1 MSGSSSFSSTLTL
14 AAGAVL
20 VCAVAVLWLSSVR
33 AVIRVVAVQGI
44 ALGLVA
50 MVLGVHVGDAG
61 LIATAA
67 VVLFVKGLAVPVLLG
82 KAGGGD
88 ALTRER
94 RPLVNVPASLV
105 ASAVLIVLA
114 FATARGLA
122 AFVGTTAGALVPV
135 GVATLLIGF
144 FVLVARRRPI
154 FQLVGLLLVDNGIA
168 LVAFLCTA
176 GVPFLIELGVSLDV
190 LLGVVV
196 LMVLAQRLRTEF
208 GDLDLDELA
217 ELHD

>member
-1 MSGSSSFSSTLTL
+1 MSGSWFSSTLAL
-14 AAGAVL
+14 AVGAVL
-20 VCAVAVLWLSSVR
+20 VCAVTAVWLSSVR
-33 AVIRVVAVQGI
+33 SLIRVVALQGV
-44 ALGLVA
+44 ALGAVA
-50 MVLGVHVGDAG
+50 LVLGVHQDDAG

-67 VVLFVKGLAVPVLLG
+67 VVLLIKGVAMPLLLTRAS
-82 KAGGGD
+82 AGGVL
-88 ALTRER
+88 ARES

-105 ASAVLIVLA
+105 ASAILIVVA
-114 FATARGLA
+114 FASARGVA
-122 AFVGTTAGALVPV
+122 HFVGTTAGALVPV

-144 FVLVARRRPI
+144 FVLVARRRPLS
-154 FQLVGLLLVDNGIA
+154 QMVGLLLVDNGIA

-208 GDLDLDELA
+208 GELDLDELT

>member
-1 MSGSSSFSSTLTL
+1 MNGSPFSSVLTL
-14 AAGAVL
+14 AVGAVL
-20 VCAVAVLWLSSVR
+20 VCAVAAVWLSSVR
-33 AVIRVVAVQGI
+33 SSVRVVAVQGV

-50 MVLGVHVGDAG
+50 LILGVHQRDAG
-61 LIATAA
+61 LIATAV
-67 VVLFVKGLAVPVLLG
+67 VVLLIKGVVMPFLLTRAS
-82 KAGGGD
+82 AGGVL
-88 ALTRER
+88 ARES

-114 FATARGLA
+114 FVSARGVA
-122 AFVGTTAGALVPV
+122 HFVGSTTGALVPV

-144 FVLVARRRPI
+144 FVLVARRRPLS
-154 FQLVGLLLVDNGIA
+154 QMVGLLLVDNGIA

-176 GVPFLIELGVSLDV
+176 GVPFLIELGVSLDI

-196 LMVLAQRLRTEF
+196 LMVLAQRLRIEF
-208 GDLDLDELA
+208 GDLDLDELQ